1 MSTTT
6 INAGANPGLANDL
19 VKKATAETATKAQPA
34 EITPPFT
41 DTLVDLPG
49 GYLTDAG
56 EVLKTAEVRE
66 LTGRDEEAIA
76 KTNTIGKALNTI
88 LSRAVVNIG
97 GIRANDEVLDN
108 LLAGDRDALLL
119 GIYKA
124 TFGPT
129 AEIDSYCPGCSADK
143 TVAVDIDKDIVVKGL
158 GDPIAGRKF
167 TVFGKHEYV
176 VVLPNGV
183 VQREIINSTDKTAAE
198 LATLLLEKTVQEID
212 GNPVF
217 SKAQI
222 QGLGVADRR
231 LIGAELAKRAIGPQ
245 LENITVQCPDCEG
258 EVEVPINFGTLFRF

>member
-1 MSTTT
+1 MTTNT
-6 INAGANPGLANDL
+6 ISAGANPGLANDL
-19 VKKATAETATKAQPA
+19 IKKATAEQQAVAQPA
-34 EITPPFT
+34 DITAPSS
-41 DTLVDLPG
+41 DTLVHLPG

-56 EVLKTAEVRE
+56 EVIKTAEVRE

-76 KTNTIGKALNTI
+76 KTNTIGKALTTI
-88 LSRAVVNIG
+88 LSRAVVSIG
-97 GIRANDEVLDN
+97 KNRVTDEVLDN

-129 AEIDSYCPGCSADK
+129 ADIESYCAGCGTDK
-143 TVAVDIDKDIVVKGL
+143 TVQVDIDNDISTKAL

-176 VVLPNGV
+176 VTLPTGV
-183 VQREIINSTDKTAAE
+183 VQREIISSTDKTAAE
-198 LATLLLEKTVQEID
+198 LATLLLERTVQEID

-222 QGLGVADRR
+222 QGLGVSDRR
-231 LIGAELAKRAIGPQ
+231 LIGAELAARAIGPQ